1 MEKSIKIKGGS
12 FKTMGLDYRLLR
24 NISYENP
31 TPIQRKTIPLVLER
45 RSLMGVGRTGSG
57 KTLCY
62 LIPAVQ
68 RAIEGE
74 RTLVI
79 VPTKELTTQVRR
91 VLKKLLR
98 GMEDVWKFIE
108 VNTPGNIQSTNA
120 DLLVV
125 DEIDRILEEPS
136 LRSVFDKV
144 SEELTC
150 QKIFFSATLPDHP
163 LNMKVV
169 EIEAKINETVEH
181 FFFYIPSESK
191 EAALLRILDKTKK
204 TIVFVATKYAVELLL
219 EILNKNNFESHG
231 IYSSMDDEAR
241 RSNFRD
247 FNTSKVGILVVTDV
261 AARGLDIPCLD
272 TVVNYDLCDERTFLH
287 RVGRVRGM
295 GAQYSFVTYTDVF
308 HFFNIQETYLPN
320 VEIGT
325 IPQEHLD
332 VYDFK
337 EFEHLRSVANR
348 GYQKC
353 LEFRRKVSV
362 PAEYKDKIKLF
373 KTHSMFEHRET
384 LLDKLKEMKNKKI
397 SCEREKERPEN
408 KEYRDQ
414 GFIPYGRKDSR
425 IHSSAFGVAKDD
437 YIRER
442 KEKFSFSVAR
452 RKAMKKKAV
461 QMNKK

>member
-45 RSLMGVGRTGSG
+45 RSLVGVGRTGSG

-68 RAIEGE
+68 RAVEGE
-74 RTLVI
+74 RTLVM
-79 VPTKELTTQVRR
+79 VPTKELATQVRR
-91 VLKKLLR
+91 VLKKLSR
-98 GMEDVWKFIE
+98 GMENVWKLIE
-108 VNTPGNIQSTNA
+108 INTPGNIQSTNV

-136 LRSVFDKV
+136 LRAVFDKI
-144 SEELTC
+144 SEELAC

-169 EIEAKINETVEH
+169 EIEAKINETVKH

-219 EILNKNNFESHG
+219 EILNKNNFESRG

-241 RSNFRD
+241 RANFRD
-247 FNTSKVGILVVTDV
+247 FNTSSAGILVVTDV

-295 GAQYSFVTYTDVF
+295 GVQYSFVTYTDVF

-325 IPQEHLD
+325 IPQEYLD
-332 VYDFK
+332 VYDLD
-337 EFEHLRSVANR
+337 EFEHLRSVASR
-348 GYQKC
+348 GHQKC

-362 PAEYKDKIKLF
+362 PGEYKDKIKMF

-384 LLDKLKEMKNKKI
+384 LLDKLKEMNSKKAL
-397 SCEREKERPEN
+397 CEREKERPEN

-414 GFIPYGRKDSR
+414 EFIPYARKDSR

-442 KEKFSFSVAR
+442 KEKFSFSM
-452 RKAMKKKAV
+452 MKKKTMRKKTI
-461 QMNKK
+461 QTNKK

>member
-1 MEKSIKIKGGS
+1 MEKNTKIKGGS

-24 NISYENP
+24 NILYENP

-79 VPTKELTTQVRR
+79 APTKELVTQVRR
-91 VLKKLLR
+91 VLKRLAR
-98 GMEDVWKFIE
+98 GIEDVWKLIE
-108 VNTPGNIQSTNA
+108 INTPGNIQSTSVEM
-120 DLLVV
+120 LVV

-136 LRSVFDKV
+136 LKLVFDRI
-144 SEELTC
+144 SEEVAC
-150 QKIFFSATLPDHP
+150 QKVFFSATLPDHP
-163 LNMKVV
+163 LNIKVV
-169 EIEAKINETVEH
+169 EIEAKINETVKH
-181 FFFYIPSESK
+181 FFFYVPSESK
-191 EAALLRILDKTKK
+191 EAALLRVLDKTRK

-219 EILNKNNFESHG
+219 EILNKNNFESRG

-241 RSNFRD
+241 RTNFKD
-247 FNTSKVGILVVTDV
+247 FNSSKFNILVVTDV
-261 AARGLDIPCLD
+261 AARGLDIPYLD

-295 GAQYSFVTYTDVF
+295 GVQYSFVTYTDVF

-325 IPQEHLD
+325 IPQEYLD
-332 VYDFK
+332 VYDFG
-337 EFEHLRSVANR
+337 EFEHLKSVANK
-348 GYQKC
+348 GHQKC

-362 PAEYKDKIKLF
+362 PAEYKDKIKGF
-373 KTHSMFEHRET
+373 KTHSMFEHKET
-384 LLDKLKEMKNKKI
+384 LLDQLKEMESRKTLPRK
-397 SCEREKERPEN
+397 EDEKVEN

-414 GFIPYGRKDSR
+414 TFIPYARKDSR

-437 YIRER
+437 YVRER
-442 KEKFSFSVAR
+442 KEKFSFSMMR
-452 RKAMKKKAV
+452 RRTAKKTAETS
-461 QMNKK
+461 KK